1 MDRDK
6 PGSARSRSRLPPLS
20 FRKLPVAMSV
30 SEWTTPS
37 PGPRLPGIPEAT
49 NPGLGPRDI
58 QRRPAGSMKA
68 APMGITG
75 GALR

>member
-1 MDRDK
+1 
-6 PGSARSRSRLPPLS
+6 
-20 FRKLPVAMSV
+20 MSV